1 MNKATPVNADQPFA
15 FEKPQSLEQFPARL
29 RERIHT
35 ATSAEE
41 IYQDATRMLCDLSG
55 AMWCGVL
62 TSTNHERT
70 SNDHAIDHRSS
81 IKTLAQHNGIET
93 LKLAVSPA
101 SIHPTFVEAIE
112 QRSTVV
118 SRCGPMTVIAA
129 SLSIDND
136 MNVGVA
142 EPAGPIAIGLALDL
156 GPAPTEPFLLA
167 VQVAAAEL
175 SKYELLRRSRLS
187 SWQSEATAAL
197 ADLMLKVSL
206 ANDEKSAREI
216 VAAELNEFL
225 GTEHVVVSQS
235 LEPDGLAQKILA
247 ISGTSQ
253 LDPRSKQNS
262 LWCEA
267 LQEACFRYRQL
278 GTMVTCVTSH
288 ATVNTSAPASGDSL
302 LALAHRQCLAHH
314 QSQAGS
320 KGNQALLTCPLISQ
334 SGQQVGALG
343 CLLPVH
349 EAGFSGRADD
359 CLARVEKF
367 LTIASP
373 YVAST
378 LHLRDEATASL
389 VTRCVKR
396 TRAYG
401 KRRRIALGIVGA
413 LFLTGLMA
421 WPLTYHVTAP
431 ISLAAAT
438 SRYAV
443 APYDGVLER
452 CLVEPGDIVEPG
464 QALARLD
471 PSELKLRRTELIAQ
485 RQRAA
490 KKRDVHR
497 SSGSIA
503 DMQIASFEE
512 QQLVAQLE
520 LIEHRLAN
528 LVVMASDHGVVL
540 QAPMKDARHAP
551 VKTGEVLVQFAE
563 LSRLTGELNVEE
575 AELAYL
581 QPGQSIEFTLDGQP
595 LQKRKAEL
603 KRIRPASEI
612 RDGRNVF
619 VVEFDWN
626 NAQDSLRPGM
636 RGEAHIATQPRPWG
650 WILFHRAWESLVR
663 MWG

>member
-1 MNKATPVNADQPFA
+1 MNEAAPVNADQFPA
-15 FEKPQSLEQFPARL
+15 LDKPQSLEQFPARL
-29 RERIHT
+29 RERIQT
-35 ATSAEE
+35 AKSAEE
-41 IYQDATRMLCDLSG
+41 IYQYATRMLCDLSG
-55 AMWCGVL
+55 AMWCGVMTN
-62 TSTNHERT
+62 TSHERAP
-70 SNDHAIDHRSS
+70 NGLAIDHRPT
-81 IKTLAQHNGIET
+81 IKTLAEHNGIET
-93 LKLAVSPA
+93 LKLSVSPA
-101 SIHPTFVEAIE
+101 SIHPTFVKAMEH
-112 QRSTVV
+112 RSTEV

-129 SLSIDND
+129 SLCLDND
-136 MNVGVA
+136 RNVGAA
-142 EPAGPIAIGLALDL
+142 ELARPVAIGLALDL

-175 SKYELLRRSRLS
+175 SQFELLRRSRAS
-187 SWQSEATAAL
+187 IWQSEATAAL
-197 ADLMLKVSL
+197 ADLMLEISL
-206 ANDEKSAREI
+206 ANDEKSAREL
-216 VAAELNEFL
+216 VATKLNEFL
-225 GTEHVVVSQS
+225 GTDHVVVSQS
-235 LEPDGLAQKILA
+235 LEPDGLAQKVLA

-253 LDPRSKQNS
+253 LDPMSKQSS
-262 LWCEA
+262 LWREA

-278 GTMVTCVTSH
+278 GTMITCVTSNLD
-288 ATVNTSAPASGDSL
+288 VNTSVLATGDTL

-314 QSQAGS
+314 QSQAGAN
-320 KGNQALLTCPLISQ
+320 GNQALLTCPLISQ

-343 CLLPVH
+343 CLLPLNV
-349 EAGFSGRADD
+349 AVSGRADD
-359 CLARVEKF
+359 CLARVERF

-401 KRRRIALGIVGA
+401 RKRRVALGIVGA
-413 LFLTGLMA
+413 LLLTGLMA
-421 WPLTYHVTAP
+421 CPFTYHVTAP
-431 ISLAAAT
+431 VSLVAAT
-438 SRYAV
+438 SRFAV

-464 QALARLD
+464 QTLAKLD
-471 PSELKLRRTELIAQ
+471 PSELELRRAELIAQ

-490 KKRDVHR
+490 KKGDVHR

-512 QQLVAQLE
+512 QQLIAQLE

-528 LVVMASDHGVVL
+528 LDVIASDHGVVL
-540 QAPMKDARHAP
+540 QSPMKDARHAP

-581 QPGQSIEFTLDGQP
+581 QTGQSIEFTLDGQP
-595 LQKRKAEL
+595 LQKWKAVL

-626 NAQDSLRPGM
+626 NTRESLRPGM
-636 RGEAHIATQPRPWG
+636 RGEAHIATQPKPWG